1 VGCFDDEGYLYVL
14 NRLDDRIITG
24 GENVEPG
31 EVIDVLREFPSAE
44 DAAVVGLD
52 DDVWGERV
60 SALLAVG
67 DRLRDTEVT
76 AEGPT
81 GVDGLDE
88 SDEPDGGDDDD
99 REPTDPDGG
108 DESRPDENGSDKEGP
123 DESDAAPLVDD
134 EQLVSFVRD
143 RLAGSRSRRP
153 SRTSTNSPEPC
164 REPSIGKRCAE
175 SSAIADT
182 IRGGTPIWRRRDS
195 SRPNRPNRPAQT
207 TQTIRRQRRR
217 HRTIGRKQGTV
228 NASTTVVPTTTM
240 KPTTKA
246 SVMIVA
252 MARER

>member
-1 VGCFDDEGYLYVL
+1 
-14 NRLDDRIITG
+14 
-24 GENVEPG
+24 
-31 EVIDVLREFPSAE
+31 
-44 DAAVVGLD
+44 VVGLD

-143 RLAGSRSRRP
+143 RLARVQDPEDRRVRRRTPRTVSGTVDREAVRRILRDRGYDPAEGRRSGDGGIRASRTDRTGRPRRP
-153 SRTSTNSPEPC
+153 
-164 REPSIGKRCAE
+164 
-175 SSAIADT
+175 
-182 IRGGTPIWRRRDS
+182 
-195 SRPNRPNRPAQT
+195 

-252 MARER
+252 MARGAVTMVAATTVAMATKTRPNAAKR